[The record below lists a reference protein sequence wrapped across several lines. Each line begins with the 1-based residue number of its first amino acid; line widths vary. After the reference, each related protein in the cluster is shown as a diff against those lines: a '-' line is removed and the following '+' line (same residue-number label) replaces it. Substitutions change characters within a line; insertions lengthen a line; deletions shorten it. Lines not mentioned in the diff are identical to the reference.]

1 VTRRSV
7 KTAAMVA
14 VAALGLSACTIPSAL
29 SETRATLGG
38 DQYLQVH
45 FQVRLK
51 DATPGSAKLIKVLQ
65 ALTFEMNEQSTTGK
79 PIENSINA
87 VDQELVVVDGQQ
99 KVLTL
104 VDVKSNLYLKV
115 NFASL
120 TSVPGLSVGSA
131 AAELAALNVLLGSR
145 WIEVPFS
152 LTSQYSSTS
161 LHTKLTQST
170 VATDENLLTNV
181 VVSLLASGSATT
193 AKNTTTVTG
202 SLASLESILKA
213 FLPKTG
219 TSGITVPT
227 TPGTYSVT
235 VKSAETRATV
245 ANVVVTV
252 PNATYGNIIVTA
264 VASFAH
270 QGVKVGA
277 PANPLVITP
286 ALIKQFG
293 FGSASSFVT
302 TTNWSGISS
311 AG

>member
-1 VTRRSV
+1 V
-7 KTAAMVA
+7 KTAAVVT

-38 DQYLQVH
+38 NQYLQVH

-51 DATPGSAKLIKVLQ
+51 DATPGSAKMIKALQ

-115 NFASL
+115 NFAAL
-120 TSVPGLSVGSA
+120 ASVPGLNVSST
-131 AAELAALNVLLGSR
+131 AAELVALNVLLGSR

-152 LTSQYSSTS
+152 LTSQYASTS

-181 VVSLLASGSATT
+181 VVSLLTSGSATT
-193 AKNTTTVTG
+193 ATNTTTVAG
-202 SLASLESILKA
+202 SLASLENTLKA

-219 TSGITVPT
+219 ASKITVPT
-227 TPGTYSVT
+227 TPGTYSIT
-235 VKSAETRATV
+235 VKSTETQATG
-245 ANVVVTV
+245 ANVVVTL
-252 PNATYGNIIVTA
+252 PNTTYGNIIVTA
-264 VASFAH
+264 VATFAH
-270 QGVKVGA
+270 QGVKVNA

-286 ALIKQFG
+286 ALIKEFG
-293 FGSASSFVT
+293 TAGGGLLSGSL
-302 TTNWSGISS
+302 G
-311 AG
+311 

>member
-1 VTRRSV
+1 MTRRSV
-7 KTAAMVA
+7 KTTAMVT
-14 VAALGLSACTIPSAL
+14 VAALGLSACTIPAAL

-38 DQYLQVH
+38 NQY
-45 FQVRLK
+45 FQDHLEVRLT

-65 ALTFEMNEQSTTGK
+65 ALTFEINEQSTTGK

-87 VDQELVVVDGQQ
+87 VDQELVVMDGQQ

-115 NFASL
+115 NFAAL
-120 TSVPGLSVGSA
+120 ATVPGLSVSST

-152 LTSQYSSTS
+152 LTSKYASTS

-181 VVSLLASGSATT
+181 VVSLLASDPATT
-193 AKNTTTVTG
+193 ATNTTTVTG
-202 SLASLESILKA
+202 SLASLESTLEAI
-213 FLPKTG
+213 LPKTG
-219 TSGITVPT
+219 TSKIPVSA

-235 VKSAETRATV
+235 VKTAESRATG

-252 PNATYGNIIVTA
+252 PNGTYGNIIVTA
-264 VASFAH
+264 VATFAH
-270 QGVKVGA
+270 QGVKVSA

-286 ALIKQFG
+286 ALIKEFG
-293 FGSASSFVT
+293 TNGGGLLGGSL
-302 TTNWSGISS
+302 G
-311 AG
+311 